1 MFNGLK
7 YHLLFLYPEWMPW
20 GLGFFRDPE
29 ESWVISAS
37 PDSNTGYESAE
48 TEIIQDSPDEWNH
61 SEGKLLLKVLQ

>member
-1 MFNGLK
+1 
-7 YHLLFLYPEWMPW
+7 MPW
-20 GLGFFRDPE
+20 GLGFFRDPD

-61 SEGKLLLKVLQ
+61 SEGKSLLKVLQYDLRKRDLVRQGRS